1 MQEVPHSRIDQELNV
16 AFEELRSQQTIFAGM
31 EKWDSKILVWRLLS
45 NSFRQMIGLNRMRRA
60 ALDAVE
66 KQR

>member
-1 MQEVPHSRIDQELNV
+1 MQEVSNSRIDRELNV

-60 ALDAVE
+60 VDDAE
-66 KQR
+66 KRP

>member
-1 MQEVPHSRIDQELNV
+1 MQEVSHSRIDKELDV

-31 EKWDSKILVWRLLS
+31 ETWESKLLVWRLLS

-60 ALDAVE
+60 VE
-66 KQR
+66 KPPQDLQ